1 MNIEHTGDDTNNILR
16 KILKEQLETKDFVV
30 KIDRRQRWA
39 RNINILYIIILIGG
53 VLGLYSLARPYFS
66 SAISIFETVQHN
78 FSFLKSAENNLEK

>member
-66 SAISIFETVQHN
+66 SASRIFKTVQHN